1 MAVNAETKA
10 PGANSGVGWPPVEF
24 HESID
29 STNTRCKKLARQGA
43 PHASTVTA
51 ARQTGGRGRQGRP
64 FSSPAGSGVYFSVLL
79 RVPAPLD
86 AGFLSAQAALAVCDA
101 CEELAASAG
110 ARAECQVKWPND
122 VYCRGKKVAG
132 ILIEGGCGGEAGA
145 GGTSVAEAGA
155 GETRGEAGGGTA
167 NGEAGVNGE
176 SEAAVGAGGWWYVVG
191 IGINVYEPRGG
202 WPVGLSR
209 AGAVLERGQEL
220 SSAKGLKPDT
230 SAQGTAES
238 RAGSSEG
245 CSDKDCSGEDAGI
258 AAARDFL
265 VGRIREKL
273 ADAPFTTP
281 DTTGLLE
288 AYRTRSI
295 LAGRRVG
302 VECGNERFEA
312 VVEGI
317 DDDFSLRVRT
327 EEGLRHLHCG
337 EVHLHL
343 DGADETAAR

>member
-1 MAVNAETKA
+1 M
-10 PGANSGVGWPPVEF
+10 
-24 HESID
+24 
-29 STNTRCKKLARQGA
+29 
-43 PHASTVTA
+43 
-51 ARQTGGRGRQGRP
+51 
-64 FSSPAGSGVYFSVLL
+64 
-79 RVPAPLD
+79 
-86 AGFLSAQAALAVCDA
+86 
-101 CEELAASAG
+101 
-110 ARAECQVKWPND
+110 
-122 VYCRGKKVAG
+122 
-132 ILIEGGCGGEAGA
+132 
-145 GGTSVAEAGA
+145 
-155 GETRGEAGGGTA
+155 
-167 NGEAGVNGE
+167 
-176 SEAAVGAGGWWYVVG
+176 GAGGWWYVVG

-202 WPVGLSR
+202 WPAELSR
-209 AGAVLERGQEL
+209 AGALLERGQEL
-220 SSAKGLKPDT
+220 PGAKNPKAGT
-230 SAQGTAES
+230 GAAATAES
-238 RAGSSEG
+238 RAGGGEG
-245 CSDKDCSGEDAGI
+245 CSNKGCSDENAGI

-295 LAGRRVG
+295 LAGRHVG

>member
-1 MAVNAETKA
+1 MVKGAAVPIDGEKGLAGTGG
-10 PGANSGVGWPPVEF
+10 GAGWPPIEF

-29 STNTRCKKLARQGA
+29 STNTRCKELARQGA
-43 PHASTVTA
+43 PHASTVAA

-64 FSSPAGSGVYFSVLL
+64 FSSPAGSGVYFSMLL

-86 AGFLSAQAALAVCDA
+86 AGLLSAQAALAVCDA
-101 CEELAASAG
+101 CEELAADAG
-110 ARAECQVKWPND
+110 AQAECQVKWPND

-132 ILIEGGCGGEAGA
+132 ILIEGGCGGETGV
-145 GGTSVAEAGA
+145 GGTSAAEAGA
-155 GETRGEAGGGTA
+155 DTASGETVG
-167 NGEAGVNGE
+167 NGE
-176 SEAAVGAGGWWYVVG
+176 SEVAVGAGGWWYVVG

-202 WPVGLSR
+202 WPAELSR
-209 AGAVLERGQEL
+209 AGALLERGQEL
-220 SSAKGLKPDT
+220 PGAKNPKAGT
-230 SAQGTAES
+230 GAAATAEN
-238 RAGSSEG
+238 RAGGGEG
-245 CSDKDCSGEDAGI
+245 CSNKGCSGENAGI

-295 LAGRRVG
+295 LAGRHVG

-327 EEGLRHLHCG
+327 STDLRHLSCG

-343 DGADETAAR
+343 DNADETTTR